1 MNFVMQ
7 CLVPL
12 GDVNQLTINAGYA
25 VEVLLMSNP
34 SVMTMKREKLRSKH
48 IVMSGAMNERD

>member
-1 MNFVMQ
+1 MDYGE
-7 CLVPL
+7 LR
-12 GDVNQLTINAGYA
+12 GGSAADV
-25 VEVLLMSNP
+25 NP

>member
-1 MNFVMQ
+1 M
-7 CLVPL
+7 
-12 GDVNQLTINAGYA
+12 VNYA